1 MGYFYEEMLNEVNY
15 NKVKPNLR
23 FLIHIFVVMWIAF
36 IILMLPVFIIAF
48 CISWTIN
55 KILYKKDE

>member
-48 CISWTIN
+48 CISWIVK